1 MSDKDITVTVY
12 TETDFRIYIDEWDNG
27 GIWFSLRNDRASIHT
42 PLTRKEAQ
50 QMLEGLQFIL
60 GKEVVANRSRL
71 ALDTTEEHV

>member
-1 MSDKDITVTVY
+1 MNDKDITVTVY

-50 QMLEGLQFIL
+50 QMLEGLQSIL
-60 GKEVVANRSRL
+60 SKEVMA
-71 ALDTTEEHV
+71 